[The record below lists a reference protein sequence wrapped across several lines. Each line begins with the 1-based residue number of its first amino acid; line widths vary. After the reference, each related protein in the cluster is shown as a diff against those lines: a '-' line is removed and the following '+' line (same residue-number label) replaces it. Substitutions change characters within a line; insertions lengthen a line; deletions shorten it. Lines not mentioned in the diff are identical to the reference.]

1 MTLTYKGLPEWKPK
15 KKEEPKKEEPKKSGD
30 DKKDAKA
37 KV

>member
-1 MTLTYKGLPEWKPK
+1 MPAKSDSKSKG